1 MAIGGHVALTELARG
16 AGCGCKLAPGLLA
29 QALGALPAAPDDPDI
44 LVGNGSLDDAAV
56 YRLSAEQAV
65 VATVDFFTPV
75 VDDPA
80 TFGAIAATNAISD
93 LYAMGATPLM
103 ALAVAAFPKEAPP
116 EWLAEVL
123 RGGAAAALA
132 HGCPV
137 LGGHT
142 IDDPEPKYGLAAIG
156 LAHPDRLMTNAAGR
170 PGDVL
175 VLTKPLGVGVAVRAA
190 RSGDPSA
197 LDAAVASMLASNG
210 PASAAALRG
219 GVRAATDVTGFGLL
233 GHLRELS
240 AASGTSAELDAG
252 ALPLLPGALALAEA
266 GHETGGAGRN
276 RAFVGPSVT
285 FDDAV
290 PEALRA
296 LCFDPQ
302 TSGGL
307 LLAVPP
313 DRLDALLADLTSAAV
328 VGRLAEGPAGR
339 IRVGAT
345 RRG

>member
-1 MAIGGHVALTELARG
+1 MAIGGHVALTEMARG

-29 QALGALPAAPDDPDI
+29 QALGTLPAPPADPDI

-56 YRLSAEQAV
+56 YRLSDERAV

-80 TFGAIAATNAISD
+80 VFGAIAATNAISD

-123 RGGAAAALA
+123 RGGAETALA

-142 IDDPEPKYGLAAIG
+142 IDDPEPKYGLCAIG
-156 LAHPDRLMTNAAGR
+156 LAHPDRLMTNDAGR
-170 PGDVL
+170 AGDVL
-175 VLTKPLGVGVAVRAA
+175 ILTKPLGVGVAVRAA
-190 RSGDPSA
+190 RSGEPAA
-197 LDAAVASMLASNG
+197 LDAAIAAMLASNG
-210 PASAAALRG
+210 PGSAAALRH

-233 GHLRELS
+233 GHLRELA

-252 ALPLLPGALALAEA
+252 ALPLLPGALELAEA

-276 RAFVGPSVT
+276 RAFVGPFADV
-285 FDDAV
+285 DPAV
-290 PEALRA
+290 PAALLA
-296 LCFDPQ
+296 LLFDPQ

-313 DRLDALLADLTSAAV
+313 DRLDGLRADLPGAAV
-328 VGRLAEGPAGR
+328 IGRLADGPAGR
-339 IRVGAT
+339 IRVGVRAA
-345 RRG
+345 